1 MITHHLPNSLNRFE
15 TLSVQRHTV
24 CEGLF
29 NRFLFYIMAVGLIEL
44 HLVQLFDL
52 WIADLHPAQGVEVGE
67 VIDFQRR
74 TLFIRYGTPIQAN
87 SIVFKLD
94 RALIEGNLILVTENP
109 LHCMNWPILTIHV
122 ING

>member
-1 MITHHLPNSLNRFE
+1 
-15 TLSVQRHTV
+15 
-24 CEGLF
+24 
-29 NRFLFYIMAVGLIEL
+29 MAVGLIEL

-52 WIADLHPAQGVEVGE
+52 WVADLHPAQGVEVGE

-74 TLFIRYGTPIQAN
+74 TLFIRYITPIQAN
-87 SIVFKLD
+87 RIVFKLD
-94 RALIEGNLILVTENP
+94 RALIEGNLILVTVNP